1 MTLQEQFKT
10 CFNELAPEYTKIELN
25 QERIWNCRQERLK
38 LEEDLKVAEYTLLD
52 ANCAKIDKLTYK
64 IQVYALQINI
74 QIEIIAGNIRGLL
87 VANGYNVTRNT
98 PVAWNVVQDIKTLVD
113 REDIS
118 EKKFQD
124 GLKYI
129 TNKWIQ
135 SEQKA

>member
-10 CFNELAPEYTKIELN
+10 CFNELTPEYTRIKLYE
-25 QERIWNCRQERLK
+25 ERIWDCRQERAK
-38 LEEDLKVAEYTLLD
+38 MEEELKVAKCTLLN
-52 ANCAKIDKLTYK
+52 ANCKAINKLNKRIKRYT
-64 IQVYALQINI
+64 LQINSCVR
-74 QIEIIAGNIRGLL
+74 IIVSNIKVLL
-87 VANGYNVTRNT
+87 VVNGYDVTINT
-98 PVAWNVVQDIKTLVD
+98 PVAWNIVQDTKILVD